1 MMPVDVRAVGV
12 TFPKRPLAGTALD
25 PSDPYARQSETFPRL
40 TPDQAQRV
48 VAFGVVQRLVR
59 GTVLFECGDR
69 RPDFFLVLD
78 GFVEVYESRGGAER
92 VMYAHQRNQFTGEL
106 TIFNERAV
114 IVGARMGADGTVAR
128 LSPPQFRRLLAAEPD
143 IANVVMQA
151 FILRREG
158 LILHGHTPVQIIAPQ
173 RSAESLQLQQFLTRN
188 RHPYLLAHPE
198 SDPEAASRLSE
209 LGLTIEDTPV
219 VLCGGG
225 RAVVSPTARELGDTL
240 GIAES
245 LHPSHVADVV
255 VVGAGPAGLAAAVYS
270 ASEGLDTVVVEGH
283 APGGQAS
290 TSSRIEN
297 YLGFPL
303 GISGADLAHFAQ
315 VQAQK
320 FGAHIIVPR
329 EVVRLRTDS
338 RPYALELD
346 DGTVVRGHTVVLAT
360 GARYRRLPLPDIAR
374 FEGAGVHYAATAIE
388 AALCEGEEA
397 IVVGGGNSAGQAA
410 VFLSRHA
417 AHVHVLVRGAGLA
430 STMSDYLVSR
440 IKAAPERITLHPHTE
455 VTALIGGRHVE
466 AVTWRNQVTGD
477 SETHR
482 IPNAFLMLGAEP
494 NTEWLN
500 GAVALDDKGF
510 VLTGDS
516 PGPGG
521 PGESYAPVDPLVT
534 SCPGVFAVGD
544 VRRGSLKR
552 VASAVGDGAVVVA
565 SVHQALVDRRG
576 DVPASAA
583 PPRYRPQSRCAPF

>member
-1 MMPVDVRAVGV
+1 MRTHRKWPSQRHGASS
-12 TFPKRPLAGTALD
+12 A
-25 PSDPYARQSETFPRL
+25 SDPTDPYTRRSETFPHL
-40 TPDQAQRV
+40 TPDQAERV
-48 VAFGVVQRLVR
+48 VAFGVVERLAR

-69 RPDFFLVLD
+69 RVDFFLVLD
-78 GFVEVYESRGGAER
+78 GFVEVYESRGTVDR
-92 VMYAHQRNQFTGEL
+92 VMYTHQKRQFTGEL

-114 IVGARMGADGTVAR
+114 IVSARMGAEGTVAR

-143 IANVVMQA
+143 IANVVMHA
-151 FILRREG
+151 FILRRDG

-188 RHPYLLAHPE
+188 RHPYLLAHP
-198 SDPEAASRLSE
+198 DVDQKAATQLAE
-209 LGLTIEDTPV
+209 LGLTIDDTPV

-225 RAVVSPTARELGDTL
+225 RAVVSPTPRELGDTL

-245 LHPSHVADVV
+245 LNPGHVADVL
-255 VVGAGPAGLAAAVYS
+255 VVGAGPGGLAAAVYS
-270 ASEGLDTVVVEGH
+270 ASEGLDTVVVEAH

-303 GISGADLAHFAQ
+303 GISGADLAHYAQ

-320 FGAHIIVPR
+320 FGTQIVVPR
-329 EVVRLRTDS
+329 QVVRLITDS
-338 RPYALELD
+338 LPYAIELD
-346 DGTVVRGHTVVLAT
+346 DGSLIHGHTVVLAT
-360 GARYRRLPLPDIAR
+360 GARYRSLPLADVAR

-388 AALCEGEEA
+388 AALCDGEEA

-417 AHVHVLVRGAGLA
+417 AHVHVVVRGAGLA
-430 STMSDYLVSR
+430 ATMSEYLLSR
-440 IKAAPERITLHPHTE
+440 IKAVPERITVHPHTE
-455 VTALIGGRHVE
+455 ITALIGDRHVD
-466 AVTWRNQVTGD
+466 AVTWRNRLTGE
-477 SETHR
+477 SQTYS
-482 IPNAFLMLGAEP
+482 IPNVFLMLGAEP

-516 PGPGG
+516 VGPHQPGW
-521 PGESYAPVDPLVT
+521 AHAVAHPLAT

-544 VRRGSLKR
+544 VRGGSLKR

-565 SVHQALVDRRG
+565 SVHQELADRRG
-576 DVPASAA
+576 FQPVPAVA
-583 PPRYRPQSRCAPF
+583 PRSV